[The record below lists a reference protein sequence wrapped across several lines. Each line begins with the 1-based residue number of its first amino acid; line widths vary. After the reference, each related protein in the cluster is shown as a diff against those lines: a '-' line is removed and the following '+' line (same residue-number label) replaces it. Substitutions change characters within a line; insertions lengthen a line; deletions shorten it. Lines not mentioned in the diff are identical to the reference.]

1 MIATLPPDIAT
12 QQAAIVADFASLPG
26 DDTNGD
32 AHWDIK
38 YRHLIEL
45 GKQLE
50 PLPVEFQTDDNIVRG
65 CQSQVWLVTEL
76 DTTSDAQPRLVMRAD
91 SDALIVKGLVSL
103 LLRVYNHQPL
113 AAILSHPPEFI
124 QQIGLGQQLSMQR
137 SNGLAAMMKQIQLY
151 ALAYQ
156 LKANSI

>member
-12 QQAAIVADFASLPG
+12 QQATIVAEFASLPG
-26 DDTNGD
+26 DNDNWD
-32 AHWDIK
+32 AK

-50 PLPVEFQTDDNIVRG
+50 TLPEEFQTDDNIVRG

-76 DTTSDAQPRLVMRAD
+76 DTTSDDQPRLVMRAD

-124 QQIGLGQQLSMQR
+124 EKIGLGQQLSMQR

-156 LKANSI
+156 MKVSKD